1 MDFDYPVIDKKKMG
15 DTLKSYMQEQGLTA
29 RDVQEYL
36 GLACVQTVYRW
47 MAGVSVPTVDNLY
60 ALSRLMNISIDA
72 LVVSK
77 YFIMALGSL
86 SGVFFVLQCVE
97 TLQNKVDML

>member
-47 MAGVSVPTVDNLY
+47 TAGISIPTVDSLY
-60 ALSRLMNISIDA
+60 ALSRLMHVPIEA
-72 LVVSK
+72 LIFDIK
-77 YFIMALGSL
+77 NL
-86 SGVFFVLQCVE
+86 
-97 TLQNKVDML
+97 

>member
-15 DTLKSYMQEQGLTA
+15 STLKRYMQERGLTA

-47 MAGVSVPTVDNLY
+47 TAGISVPTVDNLY
-60 ALSRLMNISIDA
+60 ALSLLMQ
-72 LVVSK
+72 VSMDVL
-77 YFIMALGSL
+77 IGGLG
-86 SGVFFVLQCVE
+86 GDRWE
-97 TLQNKVDML
+97 KIEY

>member
-1 MDFDYPVIDKKKMG
+1 MDFEYPVIDKKKMG

-77 YFIMALGSL
+77 S
-86 SGVFFVLQCVE
+86 
-97 TLQNKVDML
+97 N

>member
-47 MAGVSVPTVDNLY
+47 TAGISIPTVDNLY
-60 ALSRLMNISIDA
+60 ALSRLMTTSVDTFIS
-72 LVVSK
+72 
-77 YFIMALGSL
+77 G
-86 SGVFFVLQCVE
+86 
-97 TLQNKVDML
+97 N

>member
-15 DTLKSYMQEQGLTA
+15 DTLKNYMQEQGLTA

-47 MAGVSVPTVDNLY
+47 TAGISIPTVDNLY
-60 ALSRLMNISIDA
+60 ALSRLMHVPIDA
-72 LVVSK
+72 LIFDIK
-77 YFIMALGSL
+77 NL
-86 SGVFFVLQCVE
+86 
-97 TLQNKVDML
+97 

>member
-1 MDFDYPVIDKKKMG
+1 MDFDDPVIDKKKMG

-47 MAGVSVPTVDNLY
+47 TAGISIPTVDNLY

-77 YFIMALGSL
+77 S
-86 SGVFFVLQCVE
+86 
-97 TLQNKVDML
+97 N